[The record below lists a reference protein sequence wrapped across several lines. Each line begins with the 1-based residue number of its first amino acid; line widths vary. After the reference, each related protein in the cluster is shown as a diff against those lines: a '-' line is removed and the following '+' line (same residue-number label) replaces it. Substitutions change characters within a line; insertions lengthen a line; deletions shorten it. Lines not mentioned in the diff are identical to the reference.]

1 MRHIQRVMSIKSV
14 LAASLL
20 LGSILA
26 LGYSLW
32 LKPQPAPD
40 VELASIDGTR
50 IRLSTL
56 KGHPVLVSF
65 WASDCRSCR
74 EELPDLLALYQE
86 FAPKGFR
93 LLTVAMAYDPPSRVV
108 ALAREEQWPYTVIL
122 DPSGAAA
129 QAFGQVSLIPHHFL
143 IDTQGN
149 IRMDTLG
156 KLNRDALRTSINTL
170 IEEN

>member
-26 LGYSLW
+26 LGYYLW

-40 VELASIDGTR
+40 IELASIDGTR

-56 KGHPVLVSF
+56 KAHPVLVSF

-74 EELPDLLALYQE
+74 EELPDLLSLYQE
-86 FAPKGFR
+86 FAPQGFR

-108 ALAREEQWPYTVIL
+108 ALAREQQWPYTVIL
-122 DPSGAAA
+122 DPSGTAA

-143 IDTQGN
+143 IDAQGN
-149 IRMDTLG
+149 IRMDTVG
-156 KLNRDALRTSINTL
+156 KLNRDALHTYINAL